1 VTHPRRRRSPSPN
14 AALQGWITRSGKSLG
29 ELALEVKNDL
39 WLMGYIDVTPP
50 HRTRIGHWAKNGE
63 IPRDPRLPEVL
74 AHTITRLCG
83 LSEALTPA
91 DLGMDPSAAS
101 RRSPDH
107 PASPAATPGE
117 AGDDPTKRRTALA
130 LIGGTAL
137 APLMTPGA
145 TSADTAR
152 AYTQHATLTQLDPDD
167 LAELEATVDR
177 LGTTYSSK
185 PPRELWPTAARQ
197 RHHVFTLQHER
208 RHSLREARELGRH
221 AGMLS
226 VILAWIAHDLG
237 KGDLVQAYCDDA
249 WTQGEQSGVPEVGA
263 WAEDVRSTHA
273 LYDNRPL
280 DALVA
285 ATRGMVVAP
294 RNGNAAVRLSA
305 QVARAY
311 ARLGKADEFEEAAVR
326 AHNYQERL
334 PLYGAG
340 LFAVDA
346 VRITSYDASSHV
358 WLGHA
363 DRARAAAEEAIGHYR
378 AFPGPFQA
386 PTRLAIA
393 QLDLAQAHSA
403 LGEPDAAIA
412 TARQALTSS
421 RLVDSIRGRAQH
433 LDRTLQRRYPQNSA
447 VAEFG
452 EELHVLLAA

>member
-1 VTHPRRRRSPSPN
+1 M
-14 AALQGWITRSGKSLG
+14 
-29 ELALEVKNDL
+29 KNDL
-39 WLMGYIDVTPP
+39 LIRGCIGISPP
-50 HRTRIGHWAKNGE
+50 HRTRIGHWARDGE
-63 IPRDPRLPEVL
+63 IPRDPRLPEAL
-74 AHTITRLCG
+74 AYTLTRLCG
-83 LSEALTPA
+83 LSQALTPA
-91 DLGMDPSAAS
+91 DLGMDPNAAS
-101 RRSPDH
+101 DRSPGH

-137 APLMTPGA
+137 APLMTPGTA
-145 TSADTAR
+145 SADTAR
-152 AYTQHATLTQLDPDD
+152 AYAHHATLTQLDPAD
-167 LAELEATVDR
+167 LTKLETTVDR

-197 RHHVFTLQHER
+197 RHRVFTLQHER
-208 RHSLREARELGRH
+208 RHTLREARELARH

-237 KGDLVQAYCDDA
+237 EGDLVQAYCDDA
-249 WTQGEQSGVPEVGA
+249 WTQSEQADHPEVGA

-273 LYDNRPL
+273 LYANQPL

-285 ATRGMVVAP
+285 ATRGMAVAP
-294 RNGNAAVRLSA
+294 RDGNAAVRLSA

-311 ARLGKADEFEEAAVR
+311 ARLGKAAEFEESAVR
-326 AHNYQERL
+326 AHKYQERL
-334 PLYGAG
+334 PLHAAG

-363 DRARAAAEEAIGHYR
+363 DRARVAAEEAIGHYR

-421 RLVDSIRGRAQH
+421 RLVDSIRGRAQQ
-433 LDRTLQRRYPQNSA
+433 LDRTLQRRYPEDSA

>member
-1 VTHPRRRRSPSPN
+1 
-14 AALQGWITRSGKSLG
+14 
-29 ELALEVKNDL
+29 
-39 WLMGYIDVTPP
+39 MGYIDVTPP
-50 HRTRIGHWAKNGE
+50 HRTRIGHWASDGE
-63 IPRDPRLPEVL
+63 MPRDPRISEAV
-74 AHTITRLCG
+74 AHTLTRLCG
-83 LSEALTPA
+83 LAQALTPA
-91 DLGMDPSAAS
+91 DLGMNPSAAS
-101 RRSPDH
+101 GRGSDH
-107 PASPAATPGE
+107 PASPVATPGE

-145 TSADTAR
+145 ASADTAR
-152 AYTQHATLTQLDPDD
+152 AYTHHATLTQLDPTG
-167 LAELEATVDR
+167 LAELENTVDR

-185 PPRELWPTAARQ
+185 PPRELWPMAARQ
-197 RHHVFTLQHER
+197 RHHVFTLQHEH
-208 RHSLREARELGRH
+208 RHSLREARELARH

-237 KGDLVQAYCDDA
+237 QGDLVQAYCDDA
-249 WTQGEQSGVPEVGA
+249 WTQSEQSGVLEVGA

-285 ATRGMVVAP
+285 ATRGMAVAP
-294 RNGNAAVRLSA
+294 RNGNAAIRLSA

-311 ARLGKADEFEEAAVR
+311 ARLGKADDFEQAAVR
-326 AHNYQERL
+326 AHNHQQRL
-334 PLYGAG
+334 PLHGAG

-346 VRITSYDASSHV
+346 VRITSYDASSYV

-363 DRARAAAEEAIGHYR
+363 PRARAAAEEAIGHYR

-412 TARQALTSS
+412 MAREALASG
-421 RLVDSIRGRAQH
+421 RLVDSVRGRAQQ
-433 LDRTLQRRYPQNSA
+433 LDRTLQRRYPQHSA